1 MIKRTVEISSGPAR
15 LSVARRQLVIE
26 KGDEPHA
33 TIPIEDIGVVIIDHP
48 AVTYTHA
55 VFTELM
61 EAGAAVVLCSRD
73 HQPAGVFLPIDAHST
88 QTERHHRQI
97 EASLPFK
104 KQAWARI
111 VRAKI
116 GRQADVIK
124 EVAGK
129 DEGLSALSTR
139 VRSGDPENL
148 EAQAA
153 QRYWKA
159 LFGPDFR
166 RDRDAIGANRALNY
180 GYAIIRAA
188 MGRAIVGSG
197 LIPSLGL
204 HHHNRSNPFCL
215 ADDLME
221 PYRPFIDMKVS
232 ELVRTGHAL
241 AELDRTA
248 KAVLLSVF
256 NETIEI
262 GDRRTPIGLAIHQT
276 TASLARGYETG
287 QPHLDLPSS
296 LFLRQPEL
304 DLSDTSRAADGQ
316 LH

>member
-1 MIKRTVEISSGPAR
+1 MIKRTLEISGGPAR
-15 LSVARRQLVIE
+15 LSVAHRQLVIE
-26 KGDEPHA
+26 KSDGPTA
-33 TIPIEDIGVVIIDHP
+33 TIPIEDIGVVIVDHP

-61 EAGAAVVLCSRD
+61 EAGAAIVLCSRN
-73 HQPAGVFLPIDAHST
+73 HHPAGVFLPIDAHST
-88 QTERHHRQI
+88 QTERYHHQI

-104 KQAWARI
+104 KKAWARI

-116 GRQADVIK
+116 ARQADVIK
-124 EVAGK
+124 EIAGK
-129 DEGLSALSTR
+129 DEGLSALAGR

-153 QRYWKA
+153 QRYWKV
-159 LFGPDFR
+159 LFGADFR
-166 RDRDAIGANRALNY
+166 RDRDAAGPNRALNY

-188 MGRAIVGSG
+188 IGRAIVGSG

-221 PYRPFIDMKVS
+221 PYRPFIDIKVS
-232 ELVRTGHAL
+232 ELTRSGHAL
-241 AELDRTA
+241 VELDRTA
-248 KAVLLSVF
+248 KAALLSVL
-256 NETIEI
+256 NETIAI

-276 TASLARGYETG
+276 TASLARSYETG
-287 QPHLDLPSS
+287 KPDIDLPSS
-296 LFLRQPEL
+296 LFLHQS
-304 DLSDTSRAADGQ
+304 DLALGGASEPAHDHSD
-316 LH
+316 